1 MQVFRG
7 ANVKKPEYPAS
18 TNWRQVTVPN
28 NIPQYAGS
36 RVSIFSANRAEKPK
50 YTQ

>member
-36 RVSIFSANRAEKPK
+36 RVSIFSADKSEKLK